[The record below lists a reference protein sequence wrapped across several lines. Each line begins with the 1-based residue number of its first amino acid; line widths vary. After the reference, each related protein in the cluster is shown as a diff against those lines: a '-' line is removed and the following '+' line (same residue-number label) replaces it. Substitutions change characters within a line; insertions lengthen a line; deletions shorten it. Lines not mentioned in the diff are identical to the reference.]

1 MIDGFNLTWSSFLMN
16 ICASF
21 RQSTEEDQT
30 TSSVKIAILGYRC
43 WTVWFVDQI
52 LPIGHGKLLHNL
64 FLPRRLVN
72 DIGSLLHHNHRLL
85 NLSNALLMI
94 LSSSL
99 EIRWVRLW
107 RGIFLKGPND
117 VYIKILHIFFH
128 HGIILILVGRFFL
141 LTLQTYEG
149 PCARYIF
156 GNCFKCFLVIWQ
168 WTISY
173 SISLCLR

>member
-1 MIDGFNLTWSSFLMN
+1 MNL
-16 ICASF
+16 
-21 RQSTEEDQT
+21 R
-30 TSSVKIAILGYRC
+30 
-43 WTVWFVDQI
+43 
-52 LPIGHGKLLHNL
+52 P
-64 FLPRRLVN
+64 
-72 DIGSLLHHNHRLL
+72 
-85 NLSNALLMI
+85 
-94 LSSSL
+94 SL
-99 EIRWVRLW
+99 EIRRVHLW
-107 RGIFLKGPND
+107 RGIILKGAND
-117 VYIKILHIFFH
+117 VYIEILRIFFH